1 MWDAEKNTPE
11 RNNQLHQQAV
21 QLAARLDQYGVHAE
35 YESPTGIWWVT
46 KDELHPENVGK
57 QLHSV
62 YHEGGIAGDNP
73 TLKQNEVLAVL
84 EKGEAVLDEQKE
96 KGLFRLIDFATSL
109 SDAFSALIDST
120 GYDRVFGGA
129 QDSISEVGALA
140 PISNSSN
147 SVQFGDVY
155 IYGANDETVKKH
167 QEINR
172 KFTNEVLKN
181 LNIKSR

>member
-1 MWDAEKNTPE
+1 M
-11 RNNQLHQQAV
+11 
-21 QLAARLDQYGVHAE
+21 
-35 YESPTGIWWVT
+35 
-46 KDELHPENVGK
+46 
-57 QLHSV
+57 
-62 YHEGGIAGDNP
+62 
-73 TLKQNEVLAVL
+73 
-84 EKGEAVLDEQKE
+84 
-96 KGLFRLIDFATSL
+96 
-109 SDAFSALIDST
+109 
-120 GYDRVFGGA
+120 FGGA
-129 QDSISEVGALA
+129 QDSISEVGALT